1 MKSLSIWLVIL
12 LSLLNISA
20 SAQKKP
26 TSSIRFSTSNQEPI
40 SVILND
46 RDFNRIGKVI
56 VFNDLPKK
64 RQRVQMYAI
73 TQDRTGRKK
82 GNLIYSG
89 NIKLE
94 PGKKYDAVLDL
105 NTHKLRLKAVRD
117 FPVITSVE
125 RKTNTKTQS
134 VEYQKSS
141 EGLNNSTATDSA
153 TIQLTSAMK
162 SLKVDMDKSVID
174 KDKIA
179 KAQKFSTQYKLNCAE
194 AKEIANW
201 LNFDDSKLTFLVSIT
216 DKVSD
221 PQNLSSISDIFT
233 YESNKKVFLES
244 IPK

>member
-1 MKSLSIWLVIL
+1 MKYFPIWFVAL
-12 LSLLNISA
+12 LSLISFNA
-20 SAQKKP
+20 TAQKKP

-46 RDFNRIGKVI
+46 RDFNRIGKTI
-56 VFNDLPKK
+56 IFNDLPKK
-64 RQRVQMYAI
+64 RQSVQMYAI
-73 TQDRTGRKK
+73 TQDRNGRKK

-94 PGKKYDAVLDL
+94 PGKKYDAILDL

-117 FPVITSVE
+117 FPITTSVE
-125 RKTNTKTQS
+125 RKPNANKQG

-141 EGLNNSTATDSA
+141 EGLVNSTANNPG
-153 TIQLTSAMK
+153 IQLTSAMK
-162 SLKVDMDKSVID
+162 SLKADMDKSVID

-194 AKEIANW
+194 AQVIAEW
-201 LNFDDSKLTFLVSIT
+201 LSFDDSKLIFLKSIT

-221 PQNLSSISDIFT
+221 PQHLASIANIFT
-233 YESNKKVFLES
+233 YENNKNEYLNS
-244 IPK
+244 IK